1 MEEEKCAQGVQQ
13 ETEQVS
19 LQNEDG
25 TAQNAEWMKWQYDF
39 STKMKLRYAV
49 DVAKTNGNCTDNFV
63 KSIRMCPNG
72 CSFLYS
78 LEDGTVRQVD
88 LRDIDFWGVQAAQQ
102 ADLSGAPSLE
112 KLQEGEPFNHT
123 EIVYGMDW

>member
-1 MEEEKCAQGVQQ
+1 MTQQ
-13 ETEQVS
+13 ATETV
-19 LQNEDG
+19 L
-25 TAQNAEWMKWQYDF
+25 NANGDETMQSTEWMKWQYDF

-49 DVAKTNGNCTDNFV
+49 DVAKTNGDCTDNFV

-88 LRDIDFWGVQAAQQ
+88 LREIDFWGVQAEPLAEPKE
-102 ADLSGAPSLE
+102 ASSLE
-112 KLQEGEPFNHT
+112 KLREGEPFNHT
-123 EIVYGMDW
+123 EIVYSMDW

>member
-1 MEEEKCAQGVQQ
+1 MAEGECAQVTQQ
-13 ETEQVS
+13 TTEQVS
-19 LQNEDG
+19 STNRDEA
-25 TAQNAEWMKWQYDF
+25 AQNTEWMKWQYDF

-88 LRDIDFWGVQAAQQ
+88 LREIDFWGVQPVSEMDCGVA
-102 ADLSGAPSLE
+102 SSLE
-112 KLQEGEPFNHT
+112 KLHEGEPFNHT
-123 EIVYGMDW
+123 EIVYNVDW

>member
-1 MEEEKCAQGVQQ
+1 MEEGECAPMTQQ
-13 ETEQVS
+13 ATETV
-19 LQNEDG
+19 L
-25 TAQNAEWMKWQYDF
+25 NASGDETIQSTEWMKWQYDF

-49 DVAKTNGNCTDNFV
+49 DVAKTNGDCTDNFV

-88 LRDIDFWGVQAAQQ
+88 LREIDFWGVQAEPLAEPKE
-102 ADLSGAPSLE
+102 ASSLE
-112 KLQEGEPFNHT
+112 KLREGEPFNHT
-123 EIVYGMDW
+123 EIVYSMDW